1 MKFCI
6 KSETTFERRRREKKG
21 KILAKTL
28 ITSVQNGACP
38 YKKFWQKNTTN
49 PREQSFSN
57 PLKPYSHQEYKKKHA
72 ARGPRV
78 ATHSL
83 CCTDVIARSWKYT
96 TDDIYRAR
104 AQGGR
109 FFARILFV
117 FFARVSVG
125 LKTTLWVCGTLLP
138 KKTRFSKKKS
148 KNLIGC
154 HPLSRSFSLLL
165 LGDLTANNNP

>member
-6 KSETTFERRRREKKG
+6 KSETTFERRREKKG
-21 KILAKTL
+21 KNFWRRHL
-28 ITSVQNGACP
+28 ITYTMVLCP

-57 PLKPYSHQEYKKKHA
+57 PLKPYSHQEYNKKQKPLIITRA
-72 ARGPRV
+72 KKWCVPSGGK
-78 ATHSL
+78 SL
-83 CCTDVIARSWKYT
+83 LVL
-96 TDDIYRAR
+96 
-104 AQGGR
+104 
-109 FFARILFV
+109 FAKV
-117 FFARVSVG
+117 SSVG

-154 HPLSRSFSLLL
+154 HLSRSFSLLL
-165 LGDLTANNNP
+165 LGD